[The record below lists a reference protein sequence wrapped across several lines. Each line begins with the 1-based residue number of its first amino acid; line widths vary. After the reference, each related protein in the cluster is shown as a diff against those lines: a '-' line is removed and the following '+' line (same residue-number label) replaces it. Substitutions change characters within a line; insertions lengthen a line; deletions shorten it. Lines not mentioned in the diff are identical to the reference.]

1 MAYPRENLAPGETVL
16 VHRHPHWK
24 SLVAPVL
31 LFWLLTAVAGLLLGL
46 LWNSAGPGPARTWAT
61 VAVGVVWGLGA
72 FWWLARPLAAWATT
86 HFVVTDRRVI
96 YRNGILTRS
105 GIDIPIGRINT
116 VEFSHGLLDRILRTG
131 SLQIQSASDDP
142 LTFVA
147 IPRVESVHALLYE
160 RLLDHVDDED
170 WDRRSDWDRRGDGD
184 RRGDRDRRDGDR
196 SRR

>member
-31 LFWLLTAVAGLLLGL
+31 LFWLLTAAVGLLLGL
-46 LWNSAGPGPARTWAT
+46 LWNSQEAGPTRTWGT
-61 VAVGVVWGLGA
+61 VVLVVVWVLGVL
-72 FWWLARPLAAWATT
+72 WLLVRPVVSWATT

-96 YRNGILTRS
+96 YRNGVLTRS

-116 VEFSHGLLDRILRTG
+116 VEFSHGLVDRMLRTG
-131 SLQIQSASDDP
+131 SLEIQSASEDP
-142 LTFVA
+142 LTFAA

-160 RLLDHVDDED
+160 RLLDHVDED
-170 WDRRSDWDRRGDGD
+170 DGRGRWDDRGRR
-184 RRGDRDRRDGDR
+184 
-196 SRR
+196 